1 MPTKTSDN
9 TSLTQPS
16 PLPQLQNSE
25 GSSNEDQPK
34 MKSRRTSNS
43 SDSSEDSLIEEV
55 YNETTSKP
63 STKPSSSTPSKKL
76 NSKKTLRRK
85 LEEDLKSHRAAAA
98 CYEEDM
104 DTSTDS
110 SVLAQAKTLRKAQLD
125 AAHETESEL
134 SSMDESSSDSEDENE
149 PDHPDTEPPDPEVTK
164 QPKPTNQPTPKPKQ
178 KPKTPAPTMKL
189 RSASD
194 IHMKKIPFD
203 PSFEKDNKTKAEKQQ
218 EQEVTK
224 RLRALYSPI
233 NNKPKS
239 EASPKTEAKSN
250 PSTRTTRSSN
260 KPPSQP
266 TKDPTTNL
274 QKDNYPLDKH
284 SSSPTEKKDPPG
296 KGKTSSDIK
305 LMCGVKSLASMYPEY
320 VKKNTPPKKPTP
332 KADTPSKMTKT
343 KSRSSSPHPSST
355 NTKADTQKKPVS
367 PPTTRSP
374 PRDPTPTPTKT
385 RKNNTKSNQ
394 TSRPL
399 LPDDLKPPDF
409 ESDEFGRARR
419 DPPKPAPKKHLQQRA
434 DSLLMQNLSRIKDFS
449 TIPDQKYLRQP
460 QLKYHQTSYKPPSPK
475 PNLTKTD
482 SDITND
488 QSTTSRPTRPN
499 PSHPDRSHKNRTPK
513 ASQPPT
519 SRKFL
524 PSREQIQDVRTTGET
539 TAYIETPSVNYLPTG
554 ADIVL
559 QSKTKLP
566 MNKFSHFMDEQFV
579 VDPYKFKPAE
589 LLSLTTH
596 NANDGFAL
604 NSLQWWFAHPHHA
617 MISFATGRKGRG
629 LLLHTPSVFKIP
641 PSLCDNKDA
650 RELTAV
656 EGSQNVANLRS
667 IDSSLNMFQLI
678 QARVPTPSFFASFG
692 FSNIDDVCPDWH
704 RKVINL
710 CPSIALPSNITSAL
724 TNAGNSTSAKDVFN
738 VVLKIINKE
747 YREHLNNIGY
757 EPSITKLDKQ
767 GIPILPGE
775 ERCLNIDEDYL
786 WISEKYHHILALC
799 WVSHRHSIPAIP
811 NQFDN
816 SRNPNSTTWMLKFSD
831 LVQKGKGSYSSVF
844 QDPSRLQNATIPNLV
859 ATPKL
864 PLFPSRPKKKRTKMK
879 SYLPTIDENSDTD
892 TPPELLPEDLYPPS
906 YNKHFTHLPN
916 PKPDDLHPYDWFHP
930 EEKKD
935 DDPSNDW
942 SQLRGPGSKRPA
954 RFSNLTPRQL
964 EHLKK
969 IRVEHPTNPNDFEEA
984 ETFRP
989 DTPSPHCSPMNMDF
1003 NRTPI
1008 ELNSPSADKTSRD
1021 DYADAVKPTTRSET
1035 AKLIEILTKSVE
1047 RQTNIQQM
1055 TLEQNEKH
1063 FEARENKNISTA
1075 TRLTHLNNSTIDGIN
1090 PATELTELDSDLLK
1104 CKNVFDAK
1112 DIIELFLRTNDC
1124 TTVITL
1130 ELTKALMRG
1139 KWIPDDRFVPQG
1151 LSMFQIIASPHQA
1164 MEEIRGSELE
1174 RAHDDY
1180 KLNRKI
1186 TPQQEEALMNT
1197 RICIPRQMHYLSDQ
1211 IKIMYYLTVGLT
1223 GPESK
1228 ITEAMLLWWNFVDT
1242 NKTLLINLQLNG
1254 HKLLPVQIAHQIEQ
1268 TRITYLSQGQ
1278 SKVPDPSILNNEQ
1291 MMNLILGGNHQIT
1304 ICRSIMNQIE
1314 STGKKQTNKAR
1325 HDQTNGN
1332 DTTTPEN
1339 QRGRPVFHSNQLPQL
1354 RVTRTTYRN
1363 ALMPALRNN
1372 AVTMPE
1378 HNNMEECAKFCFLGQ
1393 CHDLCPRKSNH
1404 IQVLNGSNRAK
1415 TLKKSLE
1422 QAQNWYQSNKNPGAP
1437 DFQ

>member
-1 MPTKTSDN
+1 MPTKVPKN
-9 TSLTQPS
+9 TSLSQPS
-16 PLPQLQNSE
+16 PLPQLQNSD

-34 MKSRRTSNS
+34 INSRRTSNS
-43 SDSSEDSLIEEV
+43 SDSSEDSLTEEV
-55 YNETTSKP
+55 LNKTTSKP
-63 STKPSSSTPSKKL
+63 STNPNPSMPSQKLDST
-76 NSKKTLRRK
+76 KTRRKK
-85 LEEDLKSHRAAAA
+85 LEEDLKSHQAAAA

-104 DTSTDS
+104 NTSTDTN
-110 SVLAQAKTLRKAQLD
+110 VLAQAKTLRKNQLD
-125 AAHETESEL
+125 AAQETESEL
-134 SSMDESSSDSEDENE
+134 SSMDESSSDSEKESK
-149 PDHPDTEPPDPEVTK
+149 PDHPDTEPPAPETLK
-164 QPKPTNQPTPKPKQ
+164 QSKPFDKPPPKPKQ
-178 KPKTPAPTMKL
+178 KPKIPAPTMKL

-194 IHMKKIPFD
+194 IHMKKTPFD
-203 PSFEKDNKTKAEKQQ
+203 PSFEKDNKSRDEEQQKHEINEK
-218 EQEVTK
+218 
-224 RLRALYSPI
+224 LRALYSPI
-233 NNKPKS
+233 TNKPKS
-239 EASPKTEAKSN
+239 EAPPETEAKPKS
-250 PSTRTTRSSN
+250 STRITRSSN

-284 SSSPTEKKDPPG
+284 STSPIKLNDPPG
-296 KGKTSSDIK
+296 KGKTSGDIK

-320 VKKNTPPKKPTP
+320 VKKNSPPKKPTFE
-332 KADTPSKMTKT
+332 ANTLDNITKT
-343 KSRSSSPHPSST
+343 KSRPPSPHPSSK
-355 NTKADTQKKPVS
+355 KAKTDTQKKHVS
-367 PPTTRSP
+367 PPTTRNP
-374 PRDPTPTPTKT
+374 PRDPTPTPT
-385 RKNNTKSNQ
+385 RKINTKSNQ
-394 TSRPL
+394 TSKPL
-399 LPDDLKPPDF
+399 LPDDLKTL
-409 ESDEFGRARR
+409 ESELDEFGRARR
-419 DPPKPAPKKHLQQRA
+419 DLSKPAPKKHIQQRA

-460 QLKYHQTSYKPPSPK
+460 QLKYHQASYKPPSPK
-475 PNLTKTD
+475 PILTKTD

-488 QSTTSRPTRPN
+488 RPTTSRPTRPN
-499 PSHPDRSHKNRTPK
+499 PSHPDQSHKNQNPRAK
-513 ASQPPT
+513 QSQT

-524 PSREQIQDVRTTGET
+524 PSREQIQDMRSTGET
-539 TAYIETPSVNYLPTG
+539 TAHIETPSVNYLPSG
-554 ADIVL
+554 ADITL
-559 QSKTKLP
+559 QSRTTLP
-566 MNKFSHFMDEQFV
+566 MNKFSHFLDENFV
-579 VDPYKFKPAE
+579 VDPYEFRPAE

-596 NANDGFAL
+596 NATDGFAL
-604 NSLQWWFAHPHHA
+604 NSLQWWFEHPHHA
-617 MISFATGRKGRG
+617 MISFATGKKGRG

-641 PSLCDNKDA
+641 PSLCENKEA

-656 EGSQNVANLRS
+656 EGSQNIANLRS

-678 QARVPTPSFFASFG
+678 QVRAPTPSYFASLG
-692 FSNIDDVCPDWH
+692 FSKIDDVCPDWH
-704 RKVINL
+704 RKVINI
-710 CPSIALPSNITSAL
+710 CPSIALPSKITSAL
-724 TNAGNSTSAKDVFN
+724 TNTGNSTSAKDVFN
-738 VVLKIINKE
+738 IVWKIIHKE
-747 YREHLNNIGY
+747 YREHLDSTGY
-757 EPSITKLDKQ
+757 EPSLTKLDKQ
-767 GIPILPGE
+767 GIPFLPGE
-775 ERCLNIDEDYL
+775 EPCLNIDEDFL

-816 SRNPNSTTWMLKFSD
+816 SRNPNSKTWMLKFSD
-831 LVQKGKGSYSSVF
+831 LVQKGIGNYSSVF
-844 QDPSRLQNATIPNLV
+844 QDPSRLQNATISNFV

-864 PLFPSRPKKKRTKMK
+864 PLFPTRPNQRRIKTK

-892 TPPELLPEDLYPPS
+892 TPPELPPEDLFPS
-906 YNKHFTHLPN
+906 NYNEQFFQKPN

-969 IRVEHPTNPNDFEEA
+969 SRVENPTNPNDFAEA
-984 ETFRP
+984 ESCRP
-989 DTPSPHCSPMNMDF
+989 DTPSPQCSPMIMDY
-1003 NRTPI
+1003 NKTPN

-1021 DYADAVKPTTRSET
+1021 DYANAVKPTTKSET
-1035 AKLIEILTKSVE
+1035 AKLIEILTRSVE

-1090 PATELTELDSDLLK
+1090 PATELTELDTDLLK

-1124 TTVITL
+1124 TTIITL

-1151 LSMFQIIASPHQA
+1151 LSIFQIIASPSQA
-1164 MEEIRGSELE
+1164 MDEIRGSELE

-1180 KLNRKI
+1180 KLNKKI

-1268 TRITYLSQGQ
+1268 TRITYFSQGQ

-1304 ICRSIMNQIE
+1304 ICRSIMNHIE
-1314 STGKKQTNKAR
+1314 STGRKQTHKAR
-1325 HDQTNGN
+1325 NDQPNGN
-1332 DTTTPEN
+1332 DTTTPEI

-1372 AVTMPE
+1372 AFLMPE

-1393 CHDLCPRKSNH
+1393 CHDHCPRKANH

-1415 TLKKSLE
+1415 SLKKSLE
-1422 QAQNWYQSNKNPGAP
+1422 QAQNWYQTNKNPGSP